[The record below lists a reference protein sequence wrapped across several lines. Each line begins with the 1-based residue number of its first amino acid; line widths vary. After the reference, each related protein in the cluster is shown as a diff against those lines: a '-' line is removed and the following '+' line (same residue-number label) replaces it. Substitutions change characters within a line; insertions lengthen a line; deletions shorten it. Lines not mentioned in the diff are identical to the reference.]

1 MCKSIP
7 IRRQRQDETG
17 EVQAA
22 GKWYKVRTN
31 RTKRKW
37 YLRRSDLWAEL
48 FGWPILKPRLILSR
62 LFSNCW
68 EDWGK

>member
-31 RTKRKW
+31 RTKRK
-37 YLRRSDLWAEL
+37 
-48 FGWPILKPRLILSR
+48 
-62 LFSNCW
+62 
-68 EDWGK
+68 

>member
-22 GKWYKVRTN
+22 GKWHKVRTN
-31 RTKRKW
+31 RTKRK
-37 YLRRSDLWAEL
+37 
-48 FGWPILKPRLILSR
+48 
-62 LFSNCW
+62 
-68 EDWGK
+68 